1 MTNGTTMTNAVIECI
16 LSRSA
21 AKYYDPAATL
31 SDDQIRELV
40 RIGTTAPTSF
50 HLQNWR
56 FIAVRTPEAK
66 ARLSPIAWNQ
76 PAITEAA
83 VTFIVCGQLA
93 DSSVVPERLAPLV
106 EAGIMPA
113 EMVPE
118 WEIPARDLYMEYPQ
132 RQRDEAVRTG
142 TFGAAA
148 MIYAARSLG
157 LGSTPMIGF
166 DAEAVHREFGLA
178 KDEVPVMLLS
188 VGRGASG
195 KLGAEAA
202 PSGGRCAGSRVIY
215 LVTETTMPRTAA
227 LKPEQ
232 VPADSK
238 PTLDAFTKNIGFT
251 PNMMA
256 TFAQSPIAFNAWATL
271 LGSLSKALDVKT
283 RDSIGLAVS
292 EVNGCNYCLTV
303 HSFTAEHM
311 AKLPADEIIL
321 ARKGHATD
329 PKRDAAVQFARKVIE
344 TRGNVSD
351 ADLKAVRDAGYTD
364 ANVME
369 IVALVAM
376 YSLTNFFNN
385 VFDPE
390 KDFPA
395 VTPAGSI

>member
-1 MTNGTTMTNAVIECI
+1 MSNGLHPCSISSKESENTLVLQLIPSRIGITTTNGITMTNAIIESI
-16 LSRSA
+16 VSRSTT
-21 AKYYDPAATL
+21 KYYDPAVTL

-93 DSSVVPERLAPLV
+93 DSSVIPGRLAPLV

-113 EMVPE
+113 NMVPE

-178 KDEVPVMLLS
+178 EDEVPVMLLS
-188 VGRGASG
+188 VGPERPGNWAQ
-195 KLGAEAA
+195 KPRRPVADVLD
-202 PSGGRCAGSRVIY
+202 
-215 LVTETTMPRTAA
+215 LV
-227 LKPEQ
+227 
-232 VPADSK
+232 
-238 PTLDAFTKNIGFT
+238 
-251 PNMMA
+251 
-256 TFAQSPIAFNAWATL
+256 
-271 LGSLSKALDVKT
+271 
-283 RDSIGLAVS
+283 
-292 EVNGCNYCLTV
+292 
-303 HSFTAEHM
+303 
-311 AKLPADEIIL
+311 
-321 ARKGHATD
+321 
-329 PKRDAAVQFARKVIE
+329 
-344 TRGNVSD
+344 
-351 ADLKAVRDAGYTD
+351 
-364 ANVME
+364 
-369 IVALVAM
+369 
-376 YSLTNFFNN
+376 
-385 VFDPE
+385 
-390 KDFPA
+390 
-395 VTPAGSI
+395 